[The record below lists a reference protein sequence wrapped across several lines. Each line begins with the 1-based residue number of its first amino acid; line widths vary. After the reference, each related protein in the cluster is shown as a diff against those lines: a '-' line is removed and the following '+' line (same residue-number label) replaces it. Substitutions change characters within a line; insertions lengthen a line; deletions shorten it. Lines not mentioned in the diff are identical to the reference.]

1 MVERRKRVK
10 HRFII
15 SGGGTGGH
23 IFPAVAIANQIKARE
38 PEAEIL
44 FVGAEGKMEMEKV
57 PAAGYKI
64 VGLKIQGIKR
74 SMSLSNLMVP
84 FKLLG
89 ALSDASRII
98 KEFKPDAVI
107 GVGGYASG
115 AVLFSAAQ
123 KGIPTLIQEQNSF
136 PGITN
141 RILSRR
147 VKRICVAYDGM
158 ERFFPAAKIVLTGN
172 PVRSEIVAPLSARN
186 EAFAFFEMDP
196 SRFTV
201 LVVGGSLGARSVN
214 HAMAGCVRKLVENGI
229 QVLWQTGKGNAEQAR
244 EAVQNLGA
252 GVKVHEF
259 IARMDLAYAV
269 SDLVVSRA
277 GAIAVSELCL
287 VKKPCILVPFPF
299 AAEDHQTSNA
309 KSLSD
314 NGAAVLLRDDVVK
327 DKLGAE
333 ILALYSDESRR
344 KQMTEAMAKL
354 GRPDAAE
361 HITNEIYNL
370 IEARK

>member
-1 MVERRKRVK
+1 
-10 HRFII
+10 
-15 SGGGTGGH
+15 
-23 IFPAVAIANQIKARE
+23 
-38 PEAEIL
+38 
-44 FVGAEGKMEMEKV
+44 
-57 PAAGYKI
+57 
-64 VGLKIQGIKR
+64 
-74 SMSLSNLMVP
+74 
-84 FKLLG
+84 
-89 ALSDASRII
+89 
-98 KEFKPDAVI
+98 
-107 GVGGYASG
+107 
-115 AVLFSAAQ
+115 
-123 KGIPTLIQEQNSF
+123 
-136 PGITN
+136 
-141 RILSRR
+141 
-147 VKRICVAYDGM
+147 M

-244 EAVQNLGA
+244 EAVQNLGE

-333 ILALYSDESRR
+333 ILSLYSDESRR
-344 KQMTEAMAKL
+344 RDMTEAMAKL

>member
-1 MVERRKRVK
+1 MK

-23 IFPAVAIANQIKARE
+23 IFPAVAIANEIKARE

-74 SMSLSNLMVP
+74 SLSLSNLLVP

-89 ALSDASRII
+89 ALNDASQII

-115 AVLFSAAQ
+115 AVLYSAAQ
-123 KGIPTLIQEQNSF
+123 KKIPTLIQEQNSF

-147 VKRICVAYDGM
+147 VKRICVAYEGM
-158 ERFFPAAKIVLTGN
+158 ERFFPASKIVMTGN
-172 PVRSEIVAPLSARN
+172 PVRSEIVAPGNARN
-186 EAFAFFEMDP
+186 EAFTYFELDP

-214 HAMAGCVRKLVENGI
+214 QAMVGCVRKLVENGI
-229 QVLWQTGKGNAEQAR
+229 QVLWQTGKGNAEQAH
-244 EAVQNLGA
+244 EAVQNLGNA
-252 GVKVHEF
+252 VKVHEF
-259 IARMDLAYAV
+259 IARMDLAYAI
-269 SDLVVSRA
+269 SNLVVSRA

-314 NGAAVLLRDDVVK
+314 NGAAVLLRDDLVK
-327 DKLGAE
+327 EKLGNE
-333 ILALYSDESRR
+333 ILALYADENRR
-344 KQMTEAMAKL
+344 NSMIESMAKL
-354 GRPDAAE
+354 ARPDAAAQ
-361 HITNEIYNL
+361 ITNEIFNL
-370 IEARK
+370 IATHK

>member
-1 MVERRKRVK
+1 MAERRLQVK

-23 IFPAVAIANQIKARE
+23 IFPAVAIANEIRARE

-74 SMSLSNLMVP
+74 SLSISNLMVP
-84 FKLLG
+84 FKLMR
-89 ALSDASRII
+89 ALRDASRII

-123 KGIPTLIQEQNSF
+123 KKIPTLIQEQNSF

-141 RILSRR
+141 RILSRK
-147 VKRICVAYDGM
+147 VKRICVAYEGM
-158 ERFFPAAKIVLTGN
+158 ERFFPASKIVMTGN
-172 PVRSEIVAPLSARN
+172 PVRSEIVAPGNARN
-186 EAFAFFEMDP
+186 DAFSFFEMDP

-214 HAMAGCVRKLVENGI
+214 SAMVGCVRKLVENGI

-244 EAVQNLGA
+244 EAVQNLGD

-269 SDLVVSRA
+269 ADLVVSRA

-309 KSLSD
+309 KALSD
-314 NGAAVLLRDDVVK
+314 NGAAILLRDDLVK
-327 DKLGAE
+327 EKLGTE
-333 ILALYSDESRR
+333 ILSLYADENRR
-344 KQMTEAMAKL
+344 KSMAESMAKL
-354 GRPDAAE
+354 GRPDAAAQ
-361 HITNEIYNL
+361 ITDEIFNL
-370 IEARK
+370 IATRK

>member
-74 SMSLSNLMVP
+74 SMSISNLMVP
-84 FKLLG
+84 FKLIG
-89 ALSDASRII
+89 ALRDASRII
-98 KEFKPDAVI
+98 KDFKPDAVI

-147 VKRICVAYDGM
+147 VKRICVAYEGM

-172 PVRSEIVAPLSARN
+172 PVRSEIVAPSSARN
-186 EAFAFFEMDP
+186 EAFEFFELDGG
-196 SRFTV
+196 RFTV

-214 HAMAGCVRKLVENGI
+214 NAMASCVRKLVENGI

-269 SDLVVSRA
+269 ADLVVSRA

-361 HITNEIYNL
+361 HITNEIFNL

>member
-1 MVERRKRVK
+1 MK

-23 IFPAVAIANQIKARE
+23 IFPAVAIANQIKSRE

-89 ALSDASRII
+89 ALRDASRII

-141 RILSRR
+141 RILSRK

-158 ERFFPAAKIVLTGN
+158 ERFFPASKIVLTGN
-172 PVRSEIVAPLSARN
+172 PVRSEIVAPLNARN
-186 EAFAFFEMDP
+186 EAFAFFELDS

-244 EAVQNLGA
+244 EAVQNLGE

-269 SDLVVSRA
+269 ADLVVSRA

-333 ILALYSDESRR
+333 ILALYSDENRR
-344 KQMTEAMAKL
+344 KQMIDAMAKL
-354 GRPDAAE
+354 GRANAAE
-361 HITNEIYNL
+361 QITNEIYNL
-370 IEARK
+370 IESHK

>member
-1 MVERRKRVK
+1 MAERRLQMK

-23 IFPAVAIANQIKARE
+23 IFPAVAIANEIKARE

-74 SMSLSNLMVP
+74 SLSLSNLLVP

-89 ALSDASRII
+89 ALNDASQII

-115 AVLFSAAQ
+115 AVLYSAAQ
-123 KGIPTLIQEQNSF
+123 KKIPTLIQEQNSF

-147 VKRICVAYDGM
+147 VKRICVAYEGM
-158 ERFFPAAKIVLTGN
+158 ERFFPASKIVMTGN
-172 PVRSEIVAPLSARN
+172 PVRSEIVAPGNARN
-186 EAFAFFEMDP
+186 EAFTYFELDP

-214 HAMAGCVRKLVENGI
+214 QAMVGCVRKLVENGI
-229 QVLWQTGKGNAEQAR
+229 QVLWQTGKGNAEQAH
-244 EAVQNLGA
+244 EAVQNLGNA
-252 GVKVHEF
+252 VKVHEF
-259 IARMDLAYAV
+259 IARMDLAYAI
-269 SDLVVSRA
+269 SNLVVSRA

-314 NGAAVLLRDDVVK
+314 NGAAVLLRDDLVK
-327 DKLGAE
+327 EKLGNE
-333 ILALYSDESRR
+333 ILALYADENRR
-344 KQMTEAMAKL
+344 NSMIESMAKL
-354 GRPDAAE
+354 ARPDAAAQ
-361 HITNEIYNL
+361 ITNEIFNL
-370 IEARK
+370 IATHK

>member
-1 MVERRKRVK
+1 MAERRKQVK

-23 IFPAVAIANQIKARE
+23 IFPAIAIANEIKARE

-74 SMSLSNLMVP
+74 SLSLSNLLVP

-89 ALSDASRII
+89 ALNEASKII

-115 AVLFSAAQ
+115 AVLYSAAQ
-123 KGIPTLIQEQNSF
+123 KKIPTLIQEQNSF

-147 VKRICVAYDGM
+147 VKRICVAYEGM
-158 ERFFPAAKIVLTGN
+158 ERFFPASKIVMTGN
-172 PVRSEIVAPLSARN
+172 PVRSEIVAPGNARN
-186 EAFAFFEMDP
+186 EAFTFFELDP

-201 LVVGGSLGARSVN
+201 LVVGGSLGARSIN
-214 HAMAGCVRKLVENGI
+214 QAMAGCVRKLVENGI

-244 EAVQNLGA
+244 EAVQNLGNA
-252 GVKVHEF
+252 VKVHEF

-269 SDLVVSRA
+269 SNLVVSRA

-314 NGAAVLLRDDVVK
+314 NGAAVLLRDDLVK
-327 DKLGAE
+327 EKLGNE
-333 ILALYSDESRR
+333 ILGLYADENRR
-344 KQMTEAMAKL
+344 HSMTESMEKL
-354 GRPDAAE
+354 ARPDAAAQ
-361 HITNEIYNL
+361 ITNEIFNL
-370 IEARK
+370 IATRK

>member
-1 MVERRKRVK
+1 MAERRLQVK

-23 IFPAVAIANQIKARE
+23 IFPAVAIANEIRARE

-57 PAAGYKI
+57 PAAGYEI

-74 SMSLSNLMVP
+74 SLSISNLMVP
-84 FKLLG
+84 FKLFG
-89 ALSDASRII
+89 ALRDASRII

-123 KGIPTLIQEQNSF
+123 KKIPTLIQEQNSF

-141 RILSRR
+141 RILSRK
-147 VKRICVAYDGM
+147 VKRICVAYEGM
-158 ERFFPAAKIVLTGN
+158 ERFFPAAKIVMTGN
-172 PVRSEIVAPLSARN
+172 PVRSEIVAPGNARN
-186 EAFAFFEMDP
+186 DAFSFFELDS

-214 HAMAGCVRKLVENGI
+214 NAMVGCVRKLVENGI

-244 EAVQNLGA
+244 EAVQNLGD

-269 SDLVVSRA
+269 ADLVVSRA

-309 KSLSD
+309 KALSD
-314 NGAAVLLRDDVVK
+314 NGAAILLRDDLVK
-327 DKLGAE
+327 EKLGTE
-333 ILALYSDESRR
+333 ILSLYADENRR
-344 KQMTEAMAKL
+344 KSMAESMAKL
-354 GRPDAAE
+354 GRPDAAAQ
-361 HITNEIYNL
+361 ITDEIFNL
-370 IEARK
+370 IATRK

>member
-1 MVERRKRVK
+1 MAERRKRVK

-74 SMSLSNLMVP
+74 SMSISNLMVP
-84 FKLLG
+84 FKLIG
-89 ALSDASRII
+89 ALRDASRII
-98 KEFKPDAVI
+98 KDFKPDAVI

-147 VKRICVAYDGM
+147 VKRICVAYEGM

-172 PVRSEIVAPLSARN
+172 PVRSEIVAPTSARK
-186 EAFAFFEMDP
+186 EAFEFFELDGG
-196 SRFTV
+196 RFTV

-214 HAMAGCVRKLVENGI
+214 NAMASCVRKLVENGI

-244 EAVQNLGA
+244 EAVQNIGA

-269 SDLVVSRA
+269 ADLVVSRA

-361 HITNEIYNL
+361 HITNEIFNL

>member
-1 MVERRKRVK
+1 MAERRKRVK

-74 SMSLSNLMVP
+74 SMSISNLMVP
-84 FKLLG
+84 FKLIG
-89 ALSDASRII
+89 ALRDASRII
-98 KEFKPDAVI
+98 KDFKPDAVI

-147 VKRICVAYDGM
+147 VKRICVAYEGM

-172 PVRSEIVAPLSARN
+172 PVRSEIVAPSNARK
-186 EAFAFFEMDP
+186 EAFEFFELDGG
-196 SRFTV
+196 RFTV

-214 HAMAGCVRKLVENGI
+214 NAMASCVRKLVENGI

-244 EAVQNLGA
+244 EAVQNIGA

-269 SDLVVSRA
+269 ADLVVSRA

-361 HITNEIYNL
+361 HITNEIFNL

>member
-1 MVERRKRVK
+1 MK

-23 IFPAVAIANQIKARE
+23 IFPAVAIANEIRARE

-74 SMSLSNLMVP
+74 SLSISNLMVP
-84 FKLLG
+84 FKLMR
-89 ALSDASRII
+89 ALRDASRII

-123 KGIPTLIQEQNSF
+123 KKIPTLIQEQNSF

-141 RILSRR
+141 RILSRK
-147 VKRICVAYDGM
+147 VKRICVAYEGM
-158 ERFFPAAKIVLTGN
+158 ERFFPASKIVMTGN
-172 PVRSEIVAPLSARN
+172 PVRSEIVAPGNARN
-186 EAFAFFEMDP
+186 DAFSFFEMDP

-214 HAMAGCVRKLVENGI
+214 SAMVGCVRKLVENGI
-229 QVLWQTGKGNAEQAR
+229 QVLWQTGKGNADQAR
-244 EAVQNLGA
+244 EAVQNLGD

-269 SDLVVSRA
+269 ADLVVSRA

-309 KSLSD
+309 KALSD
-314 NGAAVLLRDDVVK
+314 NGAAILLRDDLVK
-327 DKLGAE
+327 EKLGTE
-333 ILALYSDESRR
+333 ILSLYADENRR
-344 KQMTEAMAKL
+344 KSMAESMAKL
-354 GRPDAAE
+354 GRPDAAAQ
-361 HITNEIYNL
+361 ITDEIFNL
-370 IEARK
+370 IATRK

>member
-1 MVERRKRVK
+1 MK

-23 IFPAVAIANQIKARE
+23 IFPAVAIANEIKARE

-74 SMSLSNLMVP
+74 SLSFSNLIVP

-89 ALSDASRII
+89 ALNEASKII

-115 AVLFSAAQ
+115 AVLYSAAQ
-123 KGIPTLIQEQNSF
+123 KKIPTLIQEQNSF

-147 VKRICVAYDGM
+147 VKRICVAYEGM
-158 ERFFPAAKIVLTGN
+158 ERFFPASKIVMTGN
-172 PVRSEIVAPLSARN
+172 PVRSEIVAPGNARN
-186 EAFAFFEMDP
+186 EAFTFFELDP

-201 LVVGGSLGARSVN
+201 LVVGGSLGARSIN
-214 HAMAGCVRKLVENGI
+214 QAMAGCVRKLVENGI

-244 EAVQNLGA
+244 EAVQNLGNA
-252 GVKVHEF
+252 VKVHEF

-269 SDLVVSRA
+269 SNLVVSRA

-309 KSLSD
+309 KALSD
-314 NGAAVLLRDDVVK
+314 NGAAVLLRDDLVK
-327 DKLGAE
+327 EKLGNE
-333 ILALYSDESRR
+333 ILGLYADENLRHS
-344 KQMTEAMAKL
+344 MTESMEKL
-354 GRPDAAE
+354 ARPDAAAQ
-361 HITNEIYNL
+361 ITNEIFNL
-370 IEARK
+370 IATRK

>member
-1 MVERRKRVK
+1 MAERRLQVK

-23 IFPAVAIANQIKARE
+23 IFPAVAIANEIRARE

-57 PAAGYKI
+57 PAAGYEI

-74 SMSLSNLMVP
+74 SLSISNLMVP
-84 FKLLG
+84 FKLFG
-89 ALSDASRII
+89 ALRDASRII

-123 KGIPTLIQEQNSF
+123 KKIPTLIQEQNSF

-141 RILSRR
+141 RILSRK
-147 VKRICVAYDGM
+147 VKRICVAYEGM
-158 ERFFPAAKIVLTGN
+158 ERFFPAAKIVMTGN
-172 PVRSEIVAPLSARN
+172 PVRSEIVAPGNARN
-186 EAFAFFEMDP
+186 DAFSFFELDS

-214 HAMAGCVRKLVENGI
+214 SAMVGCVRKLVENGI

-244 EAVQNLGA
+244 EAVQNLGD

-269 SDLVVSRA
+269 ADLVVSRA

-309 KSLSD
+309 KALSD
-314 NGAAVLLRDDVVK
+314 NGAAILLRDDLVK
-327 DKLGAE
+327 EKLGTE
-333 ILALYSDESRR
+333 ILSLYADENRR
-344 KQMTEAMAKL
+344 KSMAESMAKL
-354 GRPDAAE
+354 GRPDAAAQ
-361 HITNEIYNL
+361 ITDEIFNL
-370 IEARK
+370 IATRK

>member
-1 MVERRKRVK
+1 VK

-23 IFPAVAIANQIKARE
+23 IFPAVAIANEIKARE

-74 SMSLSNLMVP
+74 SLSISNLMVP
-84 FKLLG
+84 FKLMR
-89 ALSDASRII
+89 ALRDASRII

-123 KGIPTLIQEQNSF
+123 KKIPTLIQEQNSF

-147 VKRICVAYDGM
+147 VRRICVAYEGM
-158 ERFFPAAKIVLTGN
+158 ERFFPASKIVLTGN
-172 PVRSEIVAPLSARN
+172 PVRSEIVAPGNARN
-186 EAFAFFEMDP
+186 DAFSFFEMDP

-214 HAMAGCVRKLVENGI
+214 SAMVGCVRKLVENGI
-229 QVLWQTGKGNAEQAR
+229 QVLWQTGKGNADQAR
-244 EAVQNLGA
+244 EAVQNLGD
-252 GVKVHEF
+252 GVRVHEF

-269 SDLVVSRA
+269 ADLVVSRA

-309 KSLSD
+309 KALSD
-314 NGAAVLLRDDVVK
+314 NGAAILLRDDLVK
-327 DKLGAE
+327 EKLGNE
-333 ILALYSDESRR
+333 ILSLYADENRR
-344 KQMTEAMAKL
+344 TRMADAMAKL
-354 GRPDAAE
+354 GRPDAAAQ
-361 HITNEIYNL
+361 ITDEIFNL
-370 IEARK
+370 IATRK

>member
-1 MVERRKRVK
+1 MAERRKRVK

-74 SMSLSNLMVP
+74 SMSISNLMVP
-84 FKLLG
+84 FKLIG
-89 ALSDASRII
+89 ALRDASRII
-98 KEFKPDAVI
+98 KDFKPDAVI

-147 VKRICVAYDGM
+147 VKRICVAYEGM

-172 PVRSEIVAPLSARN
+172 PVRSEIVAPSSARE
-186 EAFAFFEMDP
+186 EAFDFFELDGG
-196 SRFTV
+196 RFTV

-214 HAMAGCVRKLVENGI
+214 NAMASCVRKLVENGI
-229 QVLWQTGKGNAEQAR
+229 QVLWQTGKGNTEQAR

-269 SDLVVSRA
+269 ADLVVSRA

-314 NGAAVLLRDDVVK
+314 NGAAILLRDDVVK

-361 HITNEIYNL
+361 HITNEIFNL

>member
-1 MVERRKRVK
+1 MAERRLQVK

-23 IFPAVAIANQIKARE
+23 IFPAVAIANEIRARE

-74 SMSLSNLMVP
+74 SLSISNLMVP
-84 FKLLG
+84 FKLMR
-89 ALSDASRII
+89 ALRDAARII

-123 KGIPTLIQEQNSF
+123 KKIPTLIQEQNSF

-141 RILSRR
+141 RILSRK
-147 VKRICVAYDGM
+147 VKRICVAYEGM
-158 ERFFPAAKIVLTGN
+158 ERFFPASKIVMTGN
-172 PVRSEIVAPLSARN
+172 PVRSEIVAPGNARN
-186 EAFAFFEMDP
+186 DAFSFFEMDP

-214 HAMAGCVRKLVENGI
+214 SAMVGCVRKLVENGI
-229 QVLWQTGKGNAEQAR
+229 QVLWQTGKGNADQAR
-244 EAVQNLGA
+244 EAVQNLGD

-269 SDLVVSRA
+269 ADLVVSRA

-309 KSLSD
+309 KALSD
-314 NGAAVLLRDDVVK
+314 NGAAILLRDDLVK
-327 DKLGAE
+327 EKLGTE
-333 ILALYSDESRR
+333 ILSLYADENRR
-344 KQMTEAMAKL
+344 KSMAESMAKL
-354 GRPDAAE
+354 GRPDAAAQ
-361 HITNEIYNL
+361 ITDEIFNL
-370 IEARK
+370 IATRK

>member
-1 MVERRKRVK
+1 MAERRLQVK

-23 IFPAVAIANQIKARE
+23 IFPAVAIANEIKTRE

-44 FVGAEGKMEMEKV
+44 FVGALGKMEMEKV

-74 SMSLSNLMVP
+74 SLSLSNLLVP

-89 ALSDASRII
+89 ALNDASKII

-115 AVLFSAAQ
+115 AVLYSAAQ
-123 KGIPTLIQEQNSF
+123 KKIPTLIQEQNSF

-147 VKRICVAYDGM
+147 VKRICVAYEGM
-158 ERFFPAAKIVLTGN
+158 ERFFPASKIVMTGN
-172 PVRSEIVAPLSARN
+172 PVRSEIVAPGNARN
-186 EAFAFFEMDP
+186 EAFTYFELDP

-214 HAMAGCVRKLVENGI
+214 QAMVGCVRKLVENGI
-229 QVLWQTGKGNAEQAR
+229 QVLWQTGKGNAEQAH
-244 EAVQNLGA
+244 EAVQNLGNA
-252 GVKVHEF
+252 VKVHEF

-269 SDLVVSRA
+269 SNLVVSRA

-314 NGAAVLLRDDVVK
+314 NGAAVLLRDDLVK
-327 DKLGAE
+327 EKLGNE
-333 ILALYSDESRR
+333 ILALYADENRR
-344 KQMTEAMAKL
+344 NSMIESMAKL
-354 GRPDAAE
+354 ARPDAAAQ
-361 HITNEIYNL
+361 ITTEIFNL
-370 IEARK
+370 IATRK

>member
-1 MVERRKRVK
+1 MK

-23 IFPAVAIANQIKARE
+23 IFPAVAIANEIKARE

-74 SMSLSNLMVP
+74 SLSLSNLLVP

-89 ALSDASRII
+89 ALNDASKII

-115 AVLFSAAQ
+115 AVLYSAAQ
-123 KGIPTLIQEQNSF
+123 KKIPTLIQEQNSF

-147 VKRICVAYDGM
+147 VKRICVAYEGM
-158 ERFFPAAKIVLTGN
+158 ERFFPASKIVMTGN
-172 PVRSEIVAPLSARN
+172 PVRSEIVAPGNARN
-186 EAFAFFEMDP
+186 EAFTYFELDP

-214 HAMAGCVRKLVENGI
+214 QAMVGCVRKLVENGI
-229 QVLWQTGKGNAEQAR
+229 QVLWQTGKGNAEQAH
-244 EAVQNLGA
+244 EAVQNLGNA
-252 GVKVHEF
+252 VKVHEF
-259 IARMDLAYAV
+259 IARMDLAYAI
-269 SDLVVSRA
+269 SNLVVSRA

-314 NGAAVLLRDDVVK
+314 NGAALLLRDDLVK
-327 DKLGAE
+327 EKLGNE
-333 ILALYSDESRR
+333 ILALYADENRR
-344 KQMTEAMAKL
+344 NSMIESMAKL
-354 GRPDAAE
+354 ARPDAAAQ
-361 HITNEIYNL
+361 ITNEIFNL
-370 IEARK
+370 IATRK

>member
-1 MVERRKRVK
+1 MAERRLQMK

-23 IFPAVAIANQIKARE
+23 IFPAVAIANEIKARE

-74 SMSLSNLMVP
+74 SLSLSNLLVP

-89 ALSDASRII
+89 ALNEASKII

-115 AVLFSAAQ
+115 AVLYSAAQ
-123 KGIPTLIQEQNSF
+123 KKIPTLIQEQNSF

-147 VKRICVAYDGM
+147 VKRICVAYEGM
-158 ERFFPAAKIVLTGN
+158 ERFFPASKIVMTGN
-172 PVRSEIVAPLSARN
+172 PVRSEIVAPGNARN
-186 EAFAFFEMDP
+186 EAFTFFELDP

-201 LVVGGSLGARSVN
+201 LVVGGSLGARSIN
-214 HAMAGCVRKLVENGI
+214 QAMAGCVRKLVENGI

-244 EAVQNLGA
+244 EAVQNLGNA
-252 GVKVHEF
+252 VKVHEF

-269 SDLVVSRA
+269 SNLVVSRA

-314 NGAAVLLRDDVVK
+314 NGAAVLLRDDLVK
-327 DKLGAE
+327 EKLGNE
-333 ILALYSDESRR
+333 ILGLYADENRR
-344 KQMTEAMAKL
+344 HSMTESMEKL
-354 GRPDAAE
+354 ARPDAAAQ
-361 HITNEIYNL
+361 ITNEIFNL
-370 IEARK
+370 IATRK

>member
-74 SMSLSNLMVP
+74 SMSISNLMVP
-84 FKLLG
+84 FKLIG
-89 ALSDASRII
+89 ALRDASRII
-98 KEFKPDAVI
+98 KDFKPDAVI

-147 VKRICVAYDGM
+147 VKRICVAYEGM

-172 PVRSEIVAPLSARN
+172 PVRSEIVAPSSARK
-186 EAFAFFEMDP
+186 EAFEFFELDGG
-196 SRFTV
+196 RFTV

-214 HAMAGCVRKLVENGI
+214 NAMASCVRKLVENGI
-229 QVLWQTGKGNAEQAR
+229 QVLWQTGKGNTEQAR

-269 SDLVVSRA
+269 ADLVVSRA

-314 NGAAVLLRDDVVK
+314 NGAAILLRDDVVK

-361 HITNEIYNL
+361 HITNEIFNL

>member
-1 MVERRKRVK
+1 MK

-23 IFPAVAIANQIKARE
+23 IFPAVAIANEIKARE

-74 SMSLSNLMVP
+74 SLSISNLMVP
-84 FKLLG
+84 FKLMR
-89 ALSDASRII
+89 ALRDASRII

-123 KGIPTLIQEQNSF
+123 KKIPTLIQEQNSF

-147 VKRICVAYDGM
+147 VRRICVAYEGM
-158 ERFFPAAKIVLTGN
+158 ERFFPASKIVLTGN
-172 PVRSEIVAPLSARN
+172 PVRSEIVAPGNARN
-186 EAFAFFEMDP
+186 DAFSFFEMDP

-214 HAMAGCVRKLVENGI
+214 SAMVGCVRKLVENGI
-229 QVLWQTGKGNAEQAR
+229 QVLWQTGKGNADQAR
-244 EAVQNLGA
+244 EAVQNLGD
-252 GVKVHEF
+252 GVRVHEF

-269 SDLVVSRA
+269 ADLVVSRA

-309 KSLSD
+309 KALSD
-314 NGAAVLLRDDVVK
+314 NGAAILLRDDLVK
-327 DKLGAE
+327 EKLGNE
-333 ILALYSDESRR
+333 ILSLYADENRR
-344 KQMTEAMAKL
+344 TRMADAMAKL
-354 GRPDAAE
+354 GRPDAAAQ
-361 HITNEIYNL
+361 ITDEIFNL
-370 IEARK
+370 IATRK

>member
-74 SMSLSNLMVP
+74 SMSISNLMVP
-84 FKLLG
+84 FKLIG
-89 ALSDASRII
+89 ALRDASRII
-98 KEFKPDAVI
+98 KDFKPDAVI

-147 VKRICVAYDGM
+147 VKRICVAYEGM

-172 PVRSEIVAPLSARN
+172 PVRSEIVAPTSARK
-186 EAFAFFEMDP
+186 EAFDFFELDGG
-196 SRFTV
+196 RFTV

-214 HAMAGCVRKLVENGI
+214 NAMASCVRKLVENGI

-269 SDLVVSRA
+269 ADLVVSRA

-361 HITNEIYNL
+361 HITNEIFNL